1 MTSIKPE
8 VWHAPSNPQSFQP
21 EPGLTRRVLASSP
34 ALMLVEHRMEA
45 GWVGTL
51 HHHPHEQL
59 VYVISGRL
67 AVRCGSAEP
76 FEVGAGGSFVVGGD
90 VEHQAS
96 ASEPCH
102 VLDIFT
108 PAREDYLSPSG

>member
-1 MTSIKPE
+1 MTSPSPE
-8 VWHAPSNPQSFQP
+8 VWHASSNPVVFEP

-34 ALMLVEHRMEA
+34 ALMLVEHHMEP

-59 VYVISGRL
+59 VYVVSGRL
-67 AVRCGSAEP
+67 SVRCGSAEP
-76 FEVGAGGSFVVGGD
+76 FEVTAGGSFVVRGG

-96 ASEPCH
+96 TNEHSH

-108 PAREDYLSPSG
+108 PAREDYLAR

>member
-1 MTSIKPE
+1 MSSSNPE
-8 VWHAPSNPQSFQP
+8 VWHAPEAPVAFEP

-34 ALMLVEHRMEA
+34 ALMLVEHHMQP

-51 HHHPHEQL
+51 HSHPHEQL
-59 VYVISGRL
+59 VYVVSGRL
-67 AVRCGSAEP
+67 SVRCGAAEP
-76 FEVGAGGSFVVGGD
+76 FEVGPGGSFVVRGG

-96 ASEPCH
+96 TNEPSH

-108 PAREDYLSPSG
+108 PAREDYLAPR